1 MILYLYIFILIF
13 LIGNVIFILNR
24 KHLLNI
30 LLRLEILM
38 IVLLI
43 SFSLI
48 FLNLINEEYFLL
60 LFIIFMVSEGTLGLS
75 ILVSLIRLVG
85 SDYFQI
91 YNLIGC

>member
-1 MILYLYIFILIF
+1 MILYLYMFILIF
-13 LIGNVIFILNR
+13 LMGNVMFILNR
-24 KHLLNI
+24 KHLLNM
-30 LLRLEILM
+30 LLSLEMLM
-38 IVLLI
+38 MVLLI

-60 LFIIFMVSEGTLGLS
+60 LFMIFMVSEGTLGLS

-91 YNLIGC
+91 YNLMGC